1 MSFPLQIMCF
11 NGGRRSRNNGGIQK
25 FGGGGGVKNGER
37 KLLQTKLIPKCLQN
51 TSFSVKARSSDWKCS
66 IKKVFLKT
74 SQNSQENTCA
84 RVSLKGV
91 FLCIL
96 VLRCFSQVFS
106 CVFCEIVK
114 HTFFTE
120 QLQMT
125 NLKSKSHENSS
136 TVNTAL
142 IP

>member
-1 MSFPLQIMCF
+1 MGWVLRI
-11 NGGRRSRNNGGIQK
+11 
-25 FGGGGGVKNGER
+25 KNGER

-142 IP
+142 MP

>member
-1 MSFPLQIMCF
+1 MSFPLQIMCL

-25 FGGGGGVKNGER
+25 FGGGGGKNGER

-142 IP
+142 MP

>member
-1 MSFPLQIMCF
+1 MEAEDLGIMEGYKSL
-11 NGGRRSRNNGGIQK
+11 GGSKMEG
-25 FGGGGGVKNGER
+25 R

-74 SQNSQENTCA
+74 SQNSQENTCT

-91 FLCIL
+91 FLSIL

-120 QLQMT
+120 QLQIT

-136 TVNTAL
+136 TVNTTL
-142 IP
+142 MPLWLTLY